1 MQWDIDEKDV
11 RSRNV
16 KKAPEGAFS
25 SCGGSDQSRL
35 VNPNKLSKLLKM
47 LNKLM

>member
-1 MQWDIDEKDV
+1 MKRGVDEKDV
-11 RSRNV
+11 FRRNV

-35 VNPNKLSKLLKM
+35 VNPNKLNKLLKM